1 MGLES
6 VRGNNSVSGIA
17 NEERMLVDEVVEAI
31 TSAAATEGG
40 EITLDLREQME
51 RAAAEFDKRTALAF
65 GRALV
70 DSLCE
75 DPSDVR
81 RLEALLIL
89 GLAHPQILEQY
100 KVSLGAEG
108 RRLSVLLE
116 NRGEEERAR
125 SLLELLAQH
134 APEDRTIQQDL
145 ASMMRRCGE
154 VDELIDRCLKRAD
167 EEVRAGRPM
176 EAIPWLQEIL
186 LHDQT
191 RRDVA
196 RMIRDLRY
204 EEMENSRRRSR
215 RRKVALAAIALS
227 TALSSLFVREQQI
240 RGEYGSLPP
249 MVSED
254 AGALEARLAGIDGLL
269 SENHLWI
276 GMFDVVKER
285 SELQQEVDRLEA
297 QQAERERQVAQLV
310 VQRQSMAESARLKG
324 IELVN
329 RAQYE
334 EALFQFQRSLELSP
348 PDWERRER
356 VTANVVAIEELLRK
370 RK

>member
-1 MGLES
+1 M
-6 VRGNNSVSGIA
+6 SGTA

-31 TSAAATEGG
+31 TSTAAMDDGVVV
-40 EITLDLREQME
+40 LDLREQME
-51 RAAAEFDKRTALAF
+51 RAAAEFDKRTALTF

-134 APEDRTIQQDL
+134 VPEDRSIQQDL
-145 ASMMRRCGE
+145 SSMMRRCGE
-154 VDELIDRCLKRAD
+154 VEELIERCLERAD
-167 EEVRAGRPM
+167 QEVRAGRPM

-204 EEMENSRRRSR
+204 EEMENTRRRGR
-215 RRKVALAAIALS
+215 RRKFALAAIALS
-227 TALSSLFVREQQI
+227 TGLSSLFVREQQI
-240 RGEYGSLPP
+240 RTEYEALPP
-249 MVSED
+249 MIAQD
-254 AGALEARLAGIDGLL
+254 AGALEARLAGLDGLL
-269 SENHLWI
+269 SDNHLWI
-276 GMFDVVKER
+276 GMFDVVQER
-285 SELQQEVDRLEA
+285 SDLRLEVDRLA
-297 QQAERERQVAQLV
+297 ARQAEQDRQVAQLA
-310 VQRQSMAESARLKG
+310 VQRQAMAESARLEG
-324 IELVN
+324 IALVN

-334 EALFQFQRSLELSP
+334 DALYQFQRSLELSP
-348 PDWERRER
+348 PDWDRRER